1 MRASRLVNR
10 NVIAGRGRTSMRLE
24 PELWEALHEICQRE
38 RIGLGELVRRIEQ
51 AGHAGHDPAGETH
64 YDVLLVSAAFRDRSR
79 VERARAVHDVL
90 RAEFSAGLHAITL
103 TLRTPE
109 EYSRFG

>member
-1 MRASRLVNR
+1 MQTPADLPAPPRADRLTAVLTR
-10 NVIAGRGRTSMRLE
+10 AFAPSLLRVLDDSAR
-24 PELWEALHEICQRE
+24 H
-38 RIGLGELVRRIEQ
+38 V
-51 AGHAGHDPAGETH
+51 GHAGHDPAGETH

-90 RAEFSAGLHAITL
+90 RAEFSAGLHAISL

-109 EYSRFG
+109 EYSRYG